1 MFSDYLKCVEKGSSN
16 YFYLV
21 CREIEL
27 FSKKKKLVK
36 NNLKKIKSYFLCWSN
51 IIFHFTHFF

>member
-27 FSKKKKLVK
+27 FSKKQKKKLVK
-36 NNLKKIKSYFLCWSN
+36 NNLKKIKSYFLC
-51 IIFHFTHFF
+51 